1 MHLAHCICK
10 LAWKDLVPSATK
22 RNIREKERRDLMPAS
37 INTSHSLPLLV
48 LCGKSGSGKTTT
60 AMILQRKL
68 GLKRVVTY
76 TTRQKRKGE
85 KDGIDYHFVSEE
97 KFRQMIEA
105 SDFLEYAIYNASFG
119 KVYYGSL
126 KKDYDTVNSVIVLN
140 PKGVEKLLVFSSN
153 SLIVD
158 LVPSRETLKQR
169 LISRGDDP
177 KEIERRLSADD
188 TDFIHMYHQ
197 AGSERIIQIP
207 IQETDTP
214 EDVSEKVIETIQSM
228 IQKK

>member
-1 MHLAHCICK
+1 
-10 LAWKDLVPSATK
+10 
-22 RNIREKERRDLMPAS
+22 MPES
-37 INTSHSLPLLV
+37 ININRHSLPLIV
-48 LCGKSGSGKTTT
+48 LAGKSGSGKTTT

-76 TTRQKRKGE
+76 TTRPKRKGE
-85 KDGIDYHFVSEE
+85 IDGIDYHFISEQQF
-97 KFRQMIEA
+97 KKMIQNQQ
-105 SDFLEYAIYNASFG
+105 FLEYAIYNASFG
-119 KVYYGSL
+119 RVYYGSL

-140 PKGVEKLLVFSSN
+140 PKGVERLFDFSKSN
-153 SLIVD
+153 HVKALIID
-158 LVPSRETLKQR
+158 LIPSRETLKRR

-197 AGSERIIQIP
+197 DGSERIIQIP
-207 IQETDTP
+207 IQESDTP
-214 EDVSEKVIETIQSM
+214 EDVSENVIETINSM

>member
-85 KDGIDYHFVSEE
+85 KDGIDYHS
-97 KFRQMIEA
+97 
-105 SDFLEYAIYNASFG
+105 G
-119 KVYYGSL
+119 KSITAL
-126 KKDYDTVNSVIVLN
+126 
-140 PKGVEKLLVFSSN
+140 
-153 SLIVD
+153 
-158 LVPSRETLKQR
+158 
-169 LISRGDDP
+169 
-177 KEIERRLSADD
+177 
-188 TDFIHMYHQ
+188 
-197 AGSERIIQIP
+197 
-207 IQETDTP
+207 
-214 EDVSEKVIETIQSM
+214 
-228 IQKK
+228 

>member
-1 MHLAHCICK
+1 
-10 LAWKDLVPSATK
+10 
-22 RNIREKERRDLMPAS
+22 MPES
-37 INTSHSLPLLV
+37 ININRHSLPLIV
-48 LCGKSGSGKTTT
+48 LAGKSGSGKTTT

-76 TTRQKRKGE
+76 TTRPKRKEE
-85 KDGIDYHFVSEE
+85 KDGVDYQFVSEE

-140 PKGVEKLLVFSSN
+140 PKGVEKLLAFSSTA
-153 SLIVD
+153 LIVD
-158 LVPSRETLKQR
+158 LVPSRETLKRR
-169 LISRGDDP
+169 LISRGDAP

-188 TDFIHMYHQ
+188 KDFIHMYHQ

>member
-1 MHLAHCICK
+1 
-10 LAWKDLVPSATK
+10 
-22 RNIREKERRDLMPAS
+22 MPES
-37 INTSHSLPLLV
+37 ININRLHSLPLLV
-48 LCGKSGSGKTTT
+48 LTGKSGSGKTTT

-68 GLKRVVTY
+68 KLKRVVTY
-76 TTRQKRKGE
+76 TTRPKRKGE
-85 KDGIDYHFVSEE
+85 KDGVDYHFVSEE

-140 PKGVEKLLVFSSN
+140 PKGVEKLLAFSSTA
-153 SLIVD
+153 LIVD
-158 LVPSRETLKQR
+158 LVLSRETLKRR